1 MDSQRIQIVVQGPA
15 FPKLIGRL
23 CYSNILEHK
32 TGPSIFFITFR
43 RRFLA
48 PTPVLRPDEPI
59 NNNKCLEDYLYGP
72 FPDPHE
78 SALIRRFFLWNPA
91 AQNLETLPLMI
102 EVLANEEGGKNS
114 RSEVESFVRELNQT
128 GGKYSSFLDS
138 SQWILHPDVT
148 TLKKVYVPKELLNL
162 NKSSWNK
169 LTDLLSSDTE
179 INKEVFRGPIHI
191 DRKIALRLERLSSS
205 TYLEELYISHHE
217 QKGVLLV
224 ARNIP
229 LGEQLKWYLNLSGDE
244 YYALFS
250 Q

>member
-1 MDSQRIQIVVQGPA
+1 
-15 FPKLIGRL
+15 
-23 CYSNILEHK
+23 
-32 TGPSIFFITFR
+32 
-43 RRFLA
+43 
-48 PTPVLRPDEPI
+48 
-59 NNNKCLEDYLYGP
+59 
-72 FPDPHE
+72 
-78 SALIRRFFLWNPA
+78 
-91 AQNLETLPLMI
+91 
-102 EVLANEEGGKNS
+102 
-114 RSEVESFVRELNQT
+114 
-128 GGKYSSFLDS
+128 
-138 SQWILHPDVT
+138 
-148 TLKKVYVPKELLNL
+148 LNL